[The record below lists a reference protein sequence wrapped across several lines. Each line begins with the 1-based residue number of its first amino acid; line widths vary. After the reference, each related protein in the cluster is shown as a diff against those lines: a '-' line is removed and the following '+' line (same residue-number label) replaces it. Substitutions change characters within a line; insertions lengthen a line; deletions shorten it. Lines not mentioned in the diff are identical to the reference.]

1 MGHGTGYRQIFDG
14 GVHHIAEQTAVLV
27 AVVDI
32 QTGDGMAVAVKCARV
47 GEINSGT
54 IIFRSISN
62 ANRRPFLIFQINV
75 RCQHGT
81 DFGFFFGFCIVHLI
95 PEPFQPRGGVDLIGI
110 SCGAKAVHVN
120 GVIAD
125 SVGHRNAAIH
135 RAAGHGK
142 TGTGFDDKHTVAA
155 IHRRAARD
163 TAVIHG
169 EGAATVYIYTAALLG
184 SAAGDGAAI
193 HGESAGAAHLHRT
206 AVVAGRT
213 IFNRSAVHYKGSISL
228 DKDRTGIV
236 IHAAAADGATVH
248 NKSAA
253 ITDIHRTTV
262 IIGFAIRNS
271 AAAHLKFAAV

>member
-95 PEPFQPRGGVDLIGI
+95 PEPFQPRGGANLIGV
-110 SCGAKAVHVN
+110 AL
-120 GVIAD
+120 
-125 SVGHRNAAIH
+125 
-135 RAAGHGK
+135 RAAAGDESGGAVK
-142 TGTGFDDKHTVAA
+142 CAAFD
-155 IHRRAARD
+155 
-163 TAVIHG
+163 G
-169 EGAATVYIYTAALLG
+169 TAAG
-184 SAAGDGAAI
+184 DCVVKDAAGDGAVV
-193 HGESAGAAHLHRT
+193 GDLAGKLALFDDAVVIEHRT
-206 AVVAGRT
+206 IKLGDALIA
-213 IFNRSAVHYKGSISL
+213 
-228 DKDRTGIV
+228 TGD
-236 IHAAAADGATVH
+236 HERD
-248 NKSAA
+248 SM
-253 ITDIHRTTV
+253 
-262 IIGFAIRNS
+262 S
-271 AAAHLKFAAV
+271 